1 MKRIILPL
9 LFLSLVTNFCLAQNP
24 LIDSL
29 KTVIAKRN
37 EDTLKVNAY
46 TSLAVELRKSNL
58 DTAIIVGKEGLALA
72 TKIKWKKGIGF
83 ANHILGVISYMKDE
97 KTQSMA
103 YNNTAI
109 AIWKEL
115 ANSTNKS
122 EAAYGKLYIA
132 KSSITNANIFIDQ
145 ANYSKA
151 LEYSFNALKTVE
163 ELGDKKV
170 QGVVLGNIGNIY
182 ATQKEYDKALEHYNK
197 AFVVGSEM
205 EDPIFILNQLSNIAN
220 AYKSKGDSKKAF
232 EYYTKTLKKAEEFGV
247 KSSQASSIGNIGQLY
262 VKEKKYDEAIANF
275 KLAIVIAEEIGDKG
289 LLIFNLT
296 NLGGIYWKIGKYQES
311 EKNLLEALKLAEEI
325 GDPKYLMA
333 VEDNL
338 GNLYDDSGKPALAL
352 EHFKNYI
359 IYRDSITNQQNRKDL
374 FRSEINYEFEKKE
387 LTAKAEQDKKDAIAE
402 EEKQQQKMI
411 LYFVAIGGLLVVFFS
426 VWLYKRYKITQK
438 QKLVIEHQKQIVE
451 EHQKDI
457 IDSITYA
464 KRLQD
469 AILPPIAFINNY
481 VPENFVLYKPKDIV
495 AGDFY
500 WAESVGDLF
509 FIAAADST
517 GHGVPGAMVS
527 VVCSNALNRTLK
539 EFKETE
545 TGKILDKTREL
556 VVETFEKSTNEVK
569 DGMDISLLCID
580 KKNNAVYWSGANNP
594 LWYASTLREPQ
605 GSASQLSDNAI
616 DVKKNLSNEALEGR
630 DATIIEVKADKQPI
644 GKTEKQTKFTTHKI
658 NCSKGTI
665 FYLFTDG
672 FADQFGGP
680 NGKKFKYKALGEL
693 LIKNVNLSMNEQS
706 SALDKAFEDWKGNL
720 EQVDDVCIIGVR
732 L

>member
-1 MKRIILPL
+1 MKYIFTLL
-9 LFLSLVTNFCLAQNP
+9 LFIFVSFVCKSQNP

-29 KTVIAKRN
+29 KTAIAKGK

-58 DTAIIVGKEGLALA
+58 DTALIVGKDGLALA
-72 TKIKWKKGIGF
+72 TKLKWKKGIGF
-83 ANHILGVISYMKDE
+83 SNHILGVISYMKDE

-109 AIWKEL
+109 GIWKEL
-115 ANSTNKS
+115 ANSFNKS

-132 KSSITNANIFIDQ
+132 KSSITNANIYIDQ

-151 LEYSFNALKTVE
+151 LEQNFNALKTVE

-170 QGVVLGNIGNIY
+170 QGIILGNIGNIY
-182 ATQKEYDKALEHYNK
+182 STQDEHDKALEYYNK
-197 AFVVGSEM
+197 AFTVGSEVQ
-205 EDPIFILNQLSNIAN
+205 DPIFILNQLNNIAN
-220 AYKSKGDSKKAF
+220 TYKSKGDIKKAF
-232 EYYTKTLKKAEEFGV
+232 EYFTKCYQMAEEFGV
-247 KSSQASSIGNIGQLY
+247 KASQASSIGNIGQLY
-262 VKEKKYDEAIANF
+262 LKEKKYDEAIVNF
-275 KLAIVIAEEIGDKG
+275 KQAIDIAEEIGDKG

-296 NLGGIYWKIGKYQES
+296 NLGGIYWKTGKYQES
-311 EKNLLEALKLAEEI
+311 EKKLLKALKLAEEI
-325 GDPKYLMA
+325 GDPRYLMP

-338 GNLYDDSGKPALAL
+338 GNLYDESGKPGLAL

-359 IYRDSITNQQNRKDL
+359 IYRDSITNQENRKDL

-387 LTAKAEQDKKDAIAE
+387 LAAKAEQDKKDALAA
-402 EEKQQQKMI
+402 EEKQQQKLF
-411 LYFVAIGGLLVVFFS
+411 LYFVAIGGLIVVFFS
-426 VWLYKRYKITQK
+426 IWLYKRYKVTQK
-438 QKLVIEHQKQIVE
+438 QKLVIEHQKKIVE

-469 AILPPIAFINNY
+469 AILPPIDFINKHI
-481 VPENFVLYKPKDIV
+481 PENFVLYKPKDIV

-527 VVCSNALNRTLK
+527 VICSTALNRAIK

-569 DGMDISLLCID
+569 DGMDISLLCLD
-580 KKNNAVYWSGANNP
+580 KRNNQVYWSGANNP
-594 LWYASTLREPQ
+594 LWYIYTAKE
-605 GSASQLSDNAI
+605 
-616 DVKKNLSNEALEGR
+616 NENQTELV
-630 DATIIEVKADKQPI
+630 EVKADKQPI
-644 GKTEKQTKFTTHKI
+644 GKTEKQSNFTTHKL
-658 NCSKGTI
+658 NCSKGTT

-680 NGKKFKYKALGEL
+680 NGKKFKYKALSEL
-693 LIKNVNLSMNEQS
+693 LLKNVNLSLLEQS
-706 SALDKAFEDWKGNL
+706 SELKIAFENWKGKL
-720 EQVDDVCIIGVR
+720 EQVDDVCIIG
-732 L
+732 LKI